1 MNMRKAGSSS
11 VISFILNSLRVDT
24 IGSAGPVTF
33 TKILSIPYS
42 RGIGL
47 VRLEDVPSFYPA
59 LPSSR
64 DIKGEA
70 ATAAAISIG
79 S

>member
-1 MNMRKAGSSS
+1 MNMREAGSSS
-11 VISFILNSLRVDT
+11 AIPFILNSLRGRCDRQRKATV
-24 IGSAGPVTF
+24 AF

-42 RGIGL
+42 RGYWI
-47 VRLEDVPSFYPA
+47 VYPA
-59 LPSSR
+59 LPFSR

-70 ATAAAISIG
+70 ATAAAISMG